1 MEINEKKRRLTIDRD
16 KDKRKLESSASEI
29 FEKLCFR
36 YKGEAIDLTAA
47 YIYDRQFF
55 KLTNISRNISS

>member
-47 YIYDRQFF
+47 YVYDRHFP
-55 KLTNISRNISS
+55 N